1 MPSAASPWPPEHAT
15 MDINLILSAQTLRLA
30 PQVKRGELVNGTF
43 VLKNLPAKTYLCVTP
58 EQWLILQQFE
68 KPRMVPA
75 VLGGAI
81 LDRQCLPLG
90 EFYELILK
98 AIKAEILLEPG
109 VGPEPVMAYDWSWAV
124 RPKVLARPLSVLFC
138 AGMLMALFF
147 RPKFPTSAVDI
158 GAGILLLSATLSFG
172 EFLAGCMLRG
182 AGGEVYRPRWAWIQV
197 PPHFFVD
204 TDDTVMMSRETQT
217 LVAMAM
223 PTLLAAAA
231 GIAAWHKP
239 EWAFLSLV
247 GLILSVRPIFGGT
260 LAALIRV
267 GDKRAPSDAE
277 HNFLFQPNRRPE
289 IRVKL
294 LMKAISQP
302 TTWVRIGYGILWTLA
317 IVYWVERLGTAPSW
331 SLPFW
336 RANGPRIATGVVGS
350 LVLLGLGYLFWEL
363 YHWARERGRAR
374 RNTMRLLRQRWFGPD
389 RGNLDESGRVK
400 LLTLS
405 PMLSTLQPPQRVELA
420 RAMAMRRYG
429 PFRELKESSGVPT
442 KVSMIVSGKV
452 SLRRELPT
460 GRTVQVQVLSEGDII
475 GLHDL
480 ADPKFPGYTVRP
492 LTPITLMTLDRKAAE
507 ELIVA
512 RVTDEMLTDTIL
524 KLPFLRR
531 IALCQNWH
539 LQAINRFARLSQIRS
554 YAPSEIILGEGQTV
568 PEFFVI
574 FQGDAKVS
582 RERRLL
588 STIHAGEFFGEI
600 GLMQNSSSN
609 ATVAAHHGTR
619 CLSIPRNEL
628 LRFVT
633 HNYTVALELERVSSR
648 RLGRPI
654 FPLRPGDFRS
664 I

>member
-1 MPSAASPWPPEHAT
+1 
-15 MDINLILSAQTLRLA
+15 MDINLILSAQTLHLA
-30 PQVKRGELVNGTF
+30 PEVKRGEPVNGIF
-43 VLKNLPAKTYLCVTP
+43 VVKNVPAKTYLWVTP

-68 KPRMVPA
+68 KPKMVPA
-75 VLGGAI
+75 VLGAAI
-81 LDRQCLPLG
+81 LERHCLPLG

-109 VGPEPVMAYDWSWAV
+109 VGPEPVTAYDWSWVV
-124 RPKVLARPLSVLFC
+124 RPTVLARPLTLLFC
-138 AGMLMALFF
+138 VGMLMALVF
-147 RPKFPTSAVDI
+147 RPRIPTSVVDVA
-158 GAGILLLSATLSFG
+158 AGVLLLSATLSFG

-182 AGGEVYRPRWAWIQV
+182 AGGEVYRPRWSWIVV

-204 TDDTVMMSRETQT
+204 TDDTVMMPRETQA
-217 LVAMAM
+217 LIAMVI
-223 PTLLAAAA
+223 PSLLAAAA
-231 GIAAWHKP
+231 GVAAWHRP
-239 EWAFLSLV
+239 EWAFPSLI
-247 GLILSVRPIFGGT
+247 GLIISVRPIFGGT
-260 LAALIRV
+260 LASLFRA
-267 GDKRAPSDAE
+267 GQKRAPSDAE
-277 HNFLFQPNRRPE
+277 HNFVFPPNRRPE
-289 IRVKL
+289 IRARL
-294 LMKAISQP
+294 LARALAHP
-302 TTWVRIGYGILWTLA
+302 TTWLRIGYGIVWTLA
-317 IVYWVERLGTAPSW
+317 IVYWVERLGSAPNW

-336 RANGPRIATGVVGS
+336 RANGPRIALGAGGS
-350 LVLLGLGYLFWEL
+350 LVLLGLAYAFWEL

-374 RNTMRLLRQRWFGPD
+374 RDTIRLWRQRWFGPD
-389 RGNLDESGRVK
+389 RANLDESGRVK

-405 PMLSTLQPPQRVELA
+405 PMLSTLPPPQRVELA
-420 RAMAMRRYG
+420 RAMAIRRLG
-429 PFRELKESSGVPT
+429 PFRDLKESSDVPT

-452 SLRRELPT
+452 SLRRKLPT

-480 ADPKFPGYTVRP
+480 ADPKFPGYQVRP
-492 LTPITLMTLDRKAAE
+492 LTPVTLLTLDRKAAE

-512 RVTDEMLTDTIL
+512 RVSCEMLSDTIL

-531 IALCQNWH
+531 ISLCQNWH
-539 LQAINRFARLSQIRS
+539 LQAVNRFARLSQVRS
-554 YAPSEIILGEGQTV
+554 YAPGEVILGEGQTV

-582 RERRLL
+582 RERRHL
-588 STIHAGEFFGEI
+588 SIIHAGGFFGEI

-609 ATVAAHHGTR
+609 ATVTAHNGTR

-633 HNYTVALELERVSSR
+633 HNYTVALELEGVSSK

-654 FPLRPGDFRS
+654 FPLRAGDFRS